1 MPIDEFVLHKAMLR
15 HLSLSLVARH
25 GRLVVVTRGTE
36 IGRETDLSA
45 RNIGVSG
52 GFGRY
57 QGITAVGNIDQ
68 LQVIFAVSM

>member
-1 MPIDEFVLHKAMLR
+1 
-15 HLSLSLVARH
+15 
-25 GRLVVVTRGTE
+25 VTRGTE